1 MESCFQ
7 DGVRFVSFFKGSA
20 GPSALSLLPTTQHRL
35 PQGSV
40 LDSDMSV
47 PHPFHT
53 VSGRRQKGEGETSG
67 APLCSA
73 DAGLCCT
80 QTEVPSAKT
89 ATLDG
94 PRPEIPW
101 AVWCCELG
109 EVLCWVTPAPL
120 ETGGPCPCRVG
131 QGEGLPGAKHGF
143 CRLLIY
149 FLLFWHAAVA
159 CGGLSSLTRDCTC
172 APYSGA
178 EGNCSVSKLF
188 WNSLCVCVCVCL

>member
-1 MESCFQ
+1 MESLDTSPGALPSGGGVCLVFQLVCRFHKYWAYSSKSTVQPKMESCFQ
-7 DGVRFVSFFKGSA
+7 DGACFVSFFKGSA

-94 PRPEIPW
+94 PRPEIP
-101 AVWCCELG
+101 
-109 EVLCWVTPAPL
+109 
-120 ETGGPCPCRVG
+120 
-131 QGEGLPGAKHGF
+131 
-143 CRLLIY
+143 
-149 FLLFWHAAVA
+149 
-159 CGGLSSLTRDCTC
+159 
-172 APYSGA
+172 
-178 EGNCSVSKLF
+178 
-188 WNSLCVCVCVCL
+188 